1 MSRNIYGKSENF
13 KKWHNDYTNKCQ
25 IFILKYF
32 SQKEIQI
39 LRKLG
44 IIIKNKLYTQKE
56 FDQINEYL
64 FDYYKTNNQDKI
76 IQSEPL
82 KKKKISESDYEN
94 ILNIFNKIAEDYD
107 L

>member
-1 MSRNIYGKSENF
+1 MSKNIYGKNKNF
-13 KKWHNDYTNKCQ
+13 KEWHNEYKNKSQ

-39 LRKLG
+39 LQKFG
-44 IIIKNKLYTQKE
+44 IIIKNKLYTEKE

-64 FDYYKTNNQDKI
+64 FDYYKTNSKDQI
-76 IQSEPL
+76 IQSEFL